1 MKAAVLV
8 GFGAVDQ
15 LELREVP
22 EPKTGPGQVKVG
34 VVATSINPIDWKLRE
49 GMKRPGMLLEL
60 PAVLGRDASGEVV
73 EVGSGVT
80 RFRPGARVA
89 GLVMG
94 AYGEIVVAKD
104 EAWAEVPE
112 GLNLEDAAALPLVTL
127 TGSQLV
133 EESLAPRPSETI
145 LVTGALGSV
154 GRTAVFAAKGRGV
167 RVWAGV
173 RRAQK
178 EAAQALGVDGVVAL
192 DDEID
197 CRRLPTLDA
206 IADTVGASVTE
217 KLLDRVYLP
226 GQKNPIPLRST
237 TTSLFLLAR
246 LRDEAHRFSNRARMR
261 IGKKRRFASPL
272 DDVKGLGGKAKKA
285 LLTHVGNLAA
295 IRAADDATLLAVPG
309 ITSRH
314 VRALRAAF
322 PASP

>member
-8 GFGAVDQ
+8 GFGGVDQ

-22 EPKTGPGQVKVG
+22 EPQTGPGQVKVR

-49 GMKRPGMLLEL
+49 GMKRPGMSLEL
-60 PAVLGRDASGEVV
+60 PAILGRDASGEVV

-80 RFRPGARVA
+80 RFRPGARVT

-94 AYGEIVVAKD
+94 GYAERVVAKD

-112 GLNLEDAAALPLVTL
+112 GLKLQDAAALPLVTL

-133 EESLAPRPSETI
+133 EEGLASRPSENI

-154 GRTAVFAAKGRGV
+154 GRTAVFVAKTRGL

-173 RRAQK
+173 RRSQK
-178 EAAQALGVDGVVAL
+178 DAAEALRVDGVVAL

-197 CRRLPTLDA
+197 CRRLPTLDG

-217 KLLDRVYLP
+217 RLLDRVRRGGVVASVASDPKGAHERGLEVRHHWAHP
-226 GQKNPIPLRST
+226 DPERLAALVRAVAEGALVIPI
-237 TTSLFLLAR
+237 A
-246 LRDEAHRFSNRARMR
+246 
-261 IGKKRRFASPL
+261 RRFPL
-272 DDVKGLGGKAKKA
+272 AQIREAQQFAEQGAGGKV
-285 LLTHVGNLAA
+285 L
-295 IRAADDATLLAVPG
+295 
-309 ITSRH
+309 
-314 VRALRAAF
+314 VRVSDGGRTA
-322 PASP
+322 